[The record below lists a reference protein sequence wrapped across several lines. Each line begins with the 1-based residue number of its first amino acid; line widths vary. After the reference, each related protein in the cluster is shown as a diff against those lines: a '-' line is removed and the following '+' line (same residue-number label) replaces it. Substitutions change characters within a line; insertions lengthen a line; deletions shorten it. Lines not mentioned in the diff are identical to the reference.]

1 MQLNRYPRITTST
14 MIIFLFLFSFNHHR
28 ATFYSTTLAPVWS
41 SANRVW
47 FCREWRAARR
57 DATHVTL
64 ATPKAKDPAHLSTC
78 TLHVSLA
85 FSMATSSSSSIYTSL
100 RNNQLRKKEKQKV
113 FLPLGN
119 DTGSTHVE
127 SGRFS
132 RQLLRTHTAEIPFH
146 LFFIFSVEEKQTGST
161 LALCGGRFDCPQVFR
176 DASVNF
182 SKFFLRQ
189 NLFSLF

>member
-1 MQLNRYPRITTST
+1 
-14 MIIFLFLFSFNHHR
+14 
-28 ATFYSTTLAPVWS
+28 VWS

-57 DATHVTL
+57 DAIHVTL

-85 FSMATSSSSSIYTSL
+85 FSIPTSSSSSNTSL
-100 RNNQLRKKEKQKV
+100 RNHQLRKKEKPKSL
-113 FLPLGN
+113 LPLGN

-146 LFFIFSVEEKQTGST
+146 LFY
-161 LALCGGRFDCPQVFR
+161 
-176 DASVNF
+176 
-182 SKFFLRQ
+182 FFGWNKTRERE
-189 NLFSLF
+189 